1 MKSKIYFTK
10 PESNLPKNLLP
21 RQIGA
26 GVLSFLMLIG
36 GAGIIKTMLVS
47 CDNNGTKIEDEEEDE
62 NYIGTV
68 GGIEFRVENIAD
80 RAAVLAAFN
89 TFLGT
94 DNGAAS
100 LADLAIFGVTA
111 NKVVITGV
119 NAGVAHTIDFYD
131 GSELRGKIG
140 SGLNLVD
147 FIAEGHLGGHV
158 SMKDSVIFGG
168 AIVAANTFS

>member
-80 RAAVLAAFN
+80 RAAILAAFN
-89 TFLGT
+89 TFKGA
-94 DNGAAS
+94 DNGAAN
-100 LADLAIFGVTA
+100 LATLASMSINFT
-111 NKVVITGV
+111 KVIITGINPSPGHIIESKV
-119 NAGVAHTIDFYD
+119 GGT
-131 GSELRGKIG
+131 LKGKIPQ
-140 SGLNLVD
+140 NDMDLVN
-147 FIAEGHLGGHV
+147 FMVEGHFAML
-158 SMKDSVIFGG
+158 
-168 AIVAANTFS
+168 